1 MVRNSSFSSTRSLT
15 SFRKSF
21 RLNLKVI
28 GTVDQEDVEEGGV
41 LVYFELGT
49 TGGEEVLWGL

>member
-41 LVYFELGT
+41 LVYFELGS
-49 TGGEEVLWGL
+49 TGGEEV

>member
-41 LVYFELGT
+41 LVNFELGS
-49 TGGEEVLWGL
+49 TGGEEV